1 MVAWLGAY
9 DTELKKRVRL
19 GGAPRGALD
28 DPEVR
33 KIVHANEMHVSCLPF
48 LRKLAF
54 FSTAMLELSVSKM
67 ACKRQLIGL
76 ANL

>member
-1 MVAWLGAY
+1 MVAWLAAY
-9 DTELKKRVRL
+9 DTELKQRVRL

-33 KIVHANEMHVSCLPF
+33 KIVHANEMPASCLPF

-54 FSTAMLELSVSKM
+54 FSTAMLELFVSRM
-67 ACKRQLIGL
+67 ACKPQLIGL
-76 ANL
+76 ANS